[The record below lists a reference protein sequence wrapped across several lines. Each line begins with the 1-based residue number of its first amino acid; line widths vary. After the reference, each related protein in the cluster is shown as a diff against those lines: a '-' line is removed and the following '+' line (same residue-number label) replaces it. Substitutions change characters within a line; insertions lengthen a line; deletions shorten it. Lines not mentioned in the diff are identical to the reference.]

1 MTAGIAE
8 TGDLPKFYCG
18 MRRKV
23 NYKKEYQP
31 DPVYDN
37 ALIGRFINQVMRN
50 GKKSVAQKIVF
61 KAFETIEKT
70 KKENPVTVFE
80 AAIRNTSPLVET
92 RSKRVGGANYQVPM
106 EVRGERKIA
115 LAMRWILAVSR
126 GKKGK
131 PMHEKLA
138 EEIIAAA
145 NNEGEAVR
153 KKENTHK
160 MAEANKAFAHFAW

>member
-70 KKENPVTVFE
+70 KKENPVTEVMD
-80 AAIRNTSPLVET
+80 AIKPQVEV
-92 RSKRVGGANYQVPM
+92 RSRRVGGANYQVPM

-115 LAMRWILAVSR
+115 LAMRWILAASR
-126 GKKGK
+126 SKKGK

-138 EEIIAAA
+138 EELILASR
-145 NNEGEAVR
+145 NEGGAV
-153 KKENTHK
+153 KKK
-160 MAEANKAFAHFAW
+160 VDVQRMAEANRAFAHFAR